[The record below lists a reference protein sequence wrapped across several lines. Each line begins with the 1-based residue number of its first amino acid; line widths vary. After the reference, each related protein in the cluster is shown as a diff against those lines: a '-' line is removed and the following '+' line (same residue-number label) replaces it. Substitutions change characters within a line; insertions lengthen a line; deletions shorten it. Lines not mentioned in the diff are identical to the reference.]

1 MKWQG
6 KIINWNDDRGFGFV
20 KPNGGGDRAF
30 VHIKSFISRSHR
42 PVNGDV
48 IVYEI
53 IRDKNNR
60 NKAVNIRFA
69 KDLTK
74 LKNRKVSNNG
84 SKFGFVFILCFFI
97 VILVSTITKKLPIF
111 VVGIYV
117 VVSLITFIIYAL
129 DKSAAQSGS
138 WRTKENSLHLLSL
151 IGGWPGAYFAQN
163 KLRHKSSKQ
172 EFKIVYRL
180 TVLINLGFLFWL
192 YTEKGKGFLNNINL

>member
-74 LKNRKVSNNG
+74 LKNHKVSNNG